1 MYHTLP
7 SKYPGWYPKS
17 GFGRPALLSVAA
29 HHRQLV
35 SPFLGTE
42 QSDRI
47 GGGVPHRAVIPH
59 EADISGRP
67 SAQFSEQ
74 CDCVTPD
81 SQAAVAW

>member
-7 SKYPGWYPKS
+7 PKYPDWDPTW
-17 GFGRPALLSVAA
+17 GFGRPALLSVA
-29 HHRQLV
+29 HHRQL
-35 SPFLGTE
+35 SPPFLGTE

-67 SAQFSEQ
+67 SAKFSEQ